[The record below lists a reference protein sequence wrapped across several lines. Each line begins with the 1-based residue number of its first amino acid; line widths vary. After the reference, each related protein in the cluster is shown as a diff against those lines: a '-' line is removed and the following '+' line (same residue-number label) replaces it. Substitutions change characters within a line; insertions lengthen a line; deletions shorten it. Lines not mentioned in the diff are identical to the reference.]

1 MPRFDLFLVVAGYT
15 PEDEIESNEYE
26 IMCYVKDENDFA
38 EIQKVA
44 NEVIQEEIEN
54 SDNLILFGTAAAF
67 VRGQEVL
74 NIALRNKD
82 IDPEEV
88 NQVAE
93 LFGSTGEETIH

>member
-1 MPRFDLFLVVAGYT
+1 VPRFDLYLVVAGYT
-15 PEDEIESNEYE
+15 PDDEIESNEYE
-26 IMCYVKDENDFA
+26 IMCYVKDESDFT
-38 EIQKVA
+38 EIQRVA
-44 NEVIQEEIEN
+44 NKVIQDEIEN

-67 VRGQEVL
+67 VKGQEVL

-93 LFGSTGEETIH
+93 LFGSSEGETIH